1 MSGIVGIFNKDG
13 APVGGGLLQKLTK
26 SMAFRGPH
34 AQSSWH
40 EGNVGLGNAMLRTT
54 FESQREQQPCS
65 LDGRV
70 WITADARIDDRQALK
85 QRLASHGRREVE
97 AANDV
102 ELILHAY
109 HVWGEECVQHLL
121 GDFAFI
127 IWDQR
132 QQRLFCGRDQFG
144 LKLLYYACAGQT
156 IVLSN
161 TLNCVRRHPQ
171 VSDRLDDRAIGDFLL
186 FGCNYDLTTTSFA
199 DIKRLPAGHVLSVTP
214 ERLSVRRY
222 WTLPVPECIR
232 FKRPQD
238 YVDRFVELLQ
248 QAVADRLRTDRLTIW
263 LSGGLDSA
271 TIAAVTRAHMLE
283 KGQPAQFAGMTVVYE
298 QLIPDDE
305 RYFANLVSEKL
316 GIPTQYLVGDLYRL
330 FERYD
335 QPDLQRPEP
344 SEEPLLALH
353 ADQMRV
359 SAAGG
364 HVVLTGDGGDEL
376 LFPSGLAQMLKGMR
390 LWQTLFDA
398 AQYLRTYRRMPPL
411 GLGLRKKL
419 RNWRKQPDP
428 ASGFP
433 NWLNDRFAAQYQLRA
448 RWQEVNQVKV
458 STAYPLRPG
467 AYHRLTMPLWESVF
481 EYNDPGVTNT
491 PVEFRLPF
499 LDLRLVN
506 YVMAMPPLPWF
517 VEKRLLR
524 VAMNRVLPEK
534 VLQRPKTTL
543 KADPVVNLLQRPEAR
558 WLDEF
563 VPLPRLAE
571 FVQRDNIPKVA
582 GRKFEQGDP
591 SIHLRPLG
599 LNYWLQRLNRLN

>member
-1 MSGIVGIFNKDG
+1 MSGIVAIFNRDS
-13 APVGGGLLQKLTK
+13 APVDGGLLQKLTNFM
-26 SMAFRGPH
+26 SFRGSH
-34 AQSSWH
+34 AQSSRQQDH
-40 EGNVGLGNAMLRTT
+40 VGLGHALLRTT
-54 FESQREQQPCS
+54 FESQQEQQPCS
-65 LDGRV
+65 LDGQV
-70 WITADARIDDRQALK
+70 WITADARIDDRAALK
-85 QRLASHGRREVE
+85 QRLASHGRHGLE
-97 AANDV
+97 AATDV

-109 HVWGEECVQHLL
+109 HVWGEDCVQHLL

-132 QQRLFCGRDQFG
+132 RQRLFCGRDQFG
-144 LKLLYYACAGQT
+144 LKLLYYACVGQA

-214 ERLSVRRY
+214 EGLSVRRY
-222 WTLPVPECIR
+222 WTLPVPESIR
-232 FKRPQD
+232 YKNAQD
-238 YVDRFVELLQ
+238 YLDHFQELLQ
-248 QAVADRLRTDRLTIW
+248 QSVADRLRTDRLTIW
-263 LSGGLDSA
+263 LSGGLDSS
-271 TIAAVTRAHMLE
+271 TIAAMTSSQMIE
-283 KGQPAQFAGMTVVYE
+283 KARPAQLAGMTVIYE

-305 RYFANLVSEKL
+305 RYFADLVSKKL
-316 GIPTQYLVGDLYRL
+316 GIPIRYLVGDNYHL
-330 FERYD
+330 FERFD
-335 QPDLQRPEP
+335 QPELHRPEP
-344 SEEPLLALH
+344 TDEPLLALQF
-353 ADQMRV
+353 DQLQA

-398 AQYLRTYRRMPPL
+398 AQYLRTYRRLPPL

-419 RNWRKQPDP
+419 RNWRKRPYPEVD
-428 ASGFP
+428 FP
-433 NWLNDRFAAQYQLRA
+433 GWLDERFASRCELRA
-448 RWQEVNQVKV
+448 RWSEVNQAKPR
-458 STAYPLRPG
+458 SIHHLRPE
-467 AYHRLTMPLWESVF
+467 AYYRLAMPLWQSIFES
-481 EYNDPGVTNT
+481 NDASVTLA
-491 PVEFRLPF
+491 PLEFRLPF

-506 YVMAMPPLPWF
+506 FALAIPPLPWF
-517 VEKRLLR
+517 VEKGMLRL
-524 VAMNRVLPEK
+524 AMNGILPEQ
-534 VLQRPKTTL
+534 VLQRPKTPL
-543 KADPVVNLLQRPEAR
+543 QEDPVVNLLQQPEAR

-571 FVQRDNIPKVA
+571 FVQRNNIPKVA

-599 LNYWLQRLNRLN
+599 LNCWLQRLNHLN

>member
-13 APVGGGLLQKLTK
+13 APVDGGLLQKLTNF
-26 SMAFRGPH
+26 MAFRGPH
-34 AQSSWH
+34 AQSSWQQDQ
-40 EGNVGLGNAMLRTT
+40 VGLGHAMLRTT
-54 FESQREQQPCS
+54 FESQHEQQPCS
-65 LDGRV
+65 LDGQV
-70 WITADARIDDRQALK
+70 WITADARIDDRAALK
-85 QRLASHGRREVE
+85 QRLASHGRREVD

-109 HVWGEECVQHLL
+109 HVWGEDCVQHLL

-132 QQRLFCGRDQFG
+132 RQRLFCGRDQFG
-144 LKLLYYACAGQT
+144 LKLLYYACAGET

-199 DIKRLPAGHVLSVTP
+199 DIKRLPAGHVLSITP
-214 ERLSVRRY
+214 EVLSVRRY
-222 WTLPVPECIR
+222 WTLPVPESIR
-232 FKRPQD
+232 YKHAQD
-238 YVDRFVELLQ
+238 YLDHFQELLQ

-271 TIAAVTRAHMLE
+271 TIAAVTRAHMME
-283 KGQPAQFAGMTVVYE
+283 KGQPVKFAGMTVVYE

-305 RYFANLVSEKL
+305 RYFADLVSKKL
-316 GIPTQYLVGDLYRL
+316 EIPTQFLVGDHYRL

-335 QPDLQRPEP
+335 QPELQRPEP

-390 LWQTLFDA
+390 MWQTLFDA
-398 AQYLRTYRRMPPL
+398 AQYLRTYGRMPPL

-419 RNWRKQPDP
+419 RNWRKRPHPEVD
-428 ASGFP
+428 FP
-433 NWLNDRFAAQYQLRA
+433 GWLDERFASRCQLRA
-448 RWQEVNQVKV
+448 RWNEINHMKLPV
-458 STAYPLRPG
+458 THRLRPE
-467 AYHRLTMPLWESVF
+467 AYHRLAMPLWQSVF
-481 EYNDPGVTNT
+481 EYNDASVTLA
-491 PVEFRLPF
+491 PLEFRLPF
-499 LDLRLVN
+499 LDLRLVDF
-506 YVMAMPPLPWF
+506 ALAIPPLPWF
-517 VEKRLLR
+517 VEKGMLRL
-524 VAMNRVLPEK
+524 AMNGILPEK
-534 VLQRPKTTL
+534 VLRRPKTPL
-543 KADPVVNLLQRPEAR
+543 QEDPVVNLLQRPEAR

-563 VPLPRLAE
+563 VPLPRLSE

-599 LNYWLQRLNRLN
+599 LNCWLQRLNHLN